1 MGFLNGKKILITG
14 LLSNKSIAYGIAKA
28 MHREGAELAFTYVG
42 QFKDRVE
49 KLSAEFNPIAVLP
62 CDVTLDEEIKNLF
75 VELGKKWDGLDSI
88 IHSIAFA
95 TRDQLGGN
103 FIDCVTREGFQIA
116 HDISAYSFAA
126 LAKEGRA
133 MMKGRNASM
142 LALSYIGAEKA
153 MPSYNTMGV
162 AKASL
167 EATVRYTALALGE
180 DGINVNAISAG
191 PIKTLASAGI
201 KNFKK
206 MLDFNAMMSP
216 LKKNVDIMEV
226 GNTAAF
232 LCSDMASGIT
242 GEVVHVDGGYHCVS
256 MGVVDGL

>member
-1 MGFLNGKKILITG
+1 MGFLSGKKILITG

-42 QFKDRVE
+42 QFKERVE
-49 KLSAEFNPIAVLP
+49 KLSAEFSPAAVLP
-62 CDVTLDEEIKNLF
+62 CDVTSDEQIKDVF
-75 VELGKKWDGLDSI
+75 VELGKVWDGLDGI

-95 TRDQLGGN
+95 PRDQLEGN
-103 FIDCVTREGFQIA
+103 FIDCVTREGFQVA

-126 LAKEGRA
+126 LAKEGRE

-142 LALSYIGAEKA
+142 VALSYLGAEKA

-167 EATVRYTALALGE
+167 EATIRYTALALGE

-191 PIKTLASAGI
+191 PIKTLAASGI
-201 KNFKK
+201 SNFKK
-206 MLDFNAMMSP
+206 MLEYNATVAP

-232 LCSDMASGIT
+232 LCSNMATGIT
-242 GEVVHVDGGYHCVS
+242 GEVIHVDAGYHCVS
-256 MGVVDGL
+256 MGAII

>member
-1 MGFLNGKKILITG
+1 MGFLAGKKILITG

-49 KLSAEFNPIAVLP
+49 KLCAEFNPAAVLP
-62 CDVTLDEEIKNLF
+62 CDVISDQEIKDLF
-75 VELGKKWDGLDSI
+75 VELGKVWDGLDAI
-88 IHSIAFA
+88 VHSIAFA
-95 TRDQLGGN
+95 PRDQLEGN
-103 FIDCVTREGFQIA
+103 FIDCVTREGFSIA

-126 LAKEGRA
+126 LAKEGRS
-133 MMKGRNASM
+133 MMKNRNASM
-142 LALSYIGAEKA
+142 VALTYIGAEKA

-180 DGINVNAISAG
+180 DGIKVNAVSAG
-191 PIKTLASAGI
+191 PIKTLAASGI
-201 KNFKK
+201 SNFKK
-206 MLDFNAMMSP
+206 MLDYNAMVSP

-226 GNTAAF
+226 GNTVAF
-232 LCSDMASGIT
+232 LCSDMATGIT
-242 GEVVHVDGGYHCVS
+242 GEVVHVDAGYHCVS
-256 MGVVDGL
+256 MGNVL

>member
-1 MGFLNGKKILITG
+1 MGFLKGKKILVTG

-49 KLSAEFNPIAVLP
+49 KLCAEFNPAAVLP
-62 CDVTLDEEIKNLF
+62 CDVTSDEEIKELF
-75 VELGKKWDGLDSI
+75 VDLGKVWDGLDGL

-95 TRDQLGGN
+95 PRDQLGGD
-103 FIDCVTREGFQIA
+103 FVDTVTREGFAIA

-126 LAKEGRA
+126 LAREGRA
-133 MMKGRNASM
+133 MMKDRNASIVG
-142 LALSYIGAEKA
+142 LTYIGAEKA

-167 EATVRYTALALGE
+167 EATIRYTALALGE
-180 DGINVNAISAG
+180 DGINVNSVSAG
-191 PIKTLASAGI
+191 PIKTLAASGI
-201 KNFKK
+201 SNFKK
-206 MLDFNAMMSP
+206 MLDYNASVSP

-226 GNTAAF
+226 GNTVAF

-242 GEVVHVDGGYHCVS
+242 GENIHVDAGYHSVL
-256 MGVVDGL
+256 MGNVL

>member
-1 MGFLNGKKILITG
+1 MGFLTGKKILITG

-28 MHREGAELAFTYVG
+28 MHREGAELSFTYMD
-42 QFKDRVE
+42 QFKDRVT
-49 KLSAEFNPIAVLP
+49 KIAAEFNPSALLP
-62 CDVTLDEEIKNLF
+62 CDVTSDQQIKDLF
-75 VELGKKWDGLDSI
+75 TELGKTWDGVDGI

-95 TRDQLGGN
+95 SRDQLEGD
-103 FIDCVTREGFQIA
+103 FISAVTREGFAMA

-142 LALSYIGAEKA
+142 VALTYIGAEKA

-180 DGINVNAISAG
+180 DGINVNSVSAG
-191 PIKTLASAGI
+191 PIKTLAASGI
-201 KNFKK
+201 SNFKK
-206 MLDFNAMMSP
+206 MLDYNAMVAP

-226 GNTAAF
+226 GNTVAF

-242 GEVVHVDGGYHCVS
+242 GENVHVDAGYHCVS
-256 MGVVDGL
+256 MGNVL

>member
-1 MGFLNGKKILITG
+1 MGFLSGKKILITG

-42 QFKDRVE
+42 QFKERVE
-49 KLSAEFNPIAVLP
+49 KLSAEFSPAAVLP
-62 CDVTLDEEIKNLF
+62 CDVTSDEQIKDVF
-75 VELGKKWDGLDSI
+75 VELGRVWDGLDGI

-95 TRDQLGGN
+95 PRDQLEGN
-103 FIDCVTREGFQIA
+103 FIDCVTREGFQVA

-126 LAKEGRA
+126 LAKEGRE

-142 LALSYIGAEKA
+142 VALSYLGAEKA

-167 EATVRYTALALGE
+167 EATIRYTALALGE

-191 PIKTLASAGI
+191 PIKTLAASGI
-201 KNFKK
+201 SNFKK
-206 MLDFNAMMSP
+206 MLEYNATVAP

-232 LCSDMASGIT
+232 LCSNMATGIT
-242 GEVVHVDGGYHCVS
+242 GEVIHVDAGYHCVS
-256 MGVVDGL
+256 MGAII